1 LNVTEMILSL
11 SIGIVSAI
19 LAGALVDIAE
29 YQMRKKAKEDDR
41 FAEKVSTEVKKDLK
55 EVLSECQKDNEIAI
69 KLQEEREEKK
79 NG

>member
-1 LNVTEMILSL
+1 MNVTEMILSL